1 MPSSIMT
8 RAQKHFARFPPLAA
22 PSMLNYCPFSS
33 AQSTRNPY
41 CFPCIIRHG
50 AGRGTDAPGDALAL
64 ASALFG
70 AQQHASCPGRHV
82 TSRTFADQPAMR
94 IQCLPSRS
102 VLLRR
107 ELGAGTSHFLSPA
120 KRCPMTR
127 CAFCCFHFETMPST
141 ADLCSPCLS
150 ATNLMPGRAAQAG
163 SVVVVA
169 LLYYLDHPY
178 PFKSI
183 AVAPLAEQADSL
195 GQ

>member
-1 MPSSIMT
+1 MIENPLIFASLLELRSVQSCRFLLHATFAVIGPIQPQADMPSSIMT

-22 PSMLNYCPFSS
+22 PSMLTSCPFSS

-70 AQQHASCPGRHV
+70 ALQHALCLGRHV
-82 TSRTFADQPAMR
+82 TSHTFADQPAMR

-120 KRCPMTR
+120 KRCPMPRSAFR
-127 CAFCCFHFETMPST
+127 CFCFVTIH
-141 ADLCSPCLS
+141 
-150 ATNLMPGRAAQAG
+150 G
-163 SVVVVA
+163 
-169 LLYYLDHPY
+169 
-178 PFKSI
+178 
-183 AVAPLAEQADSL
+183 
-195 GQ
+195 